1 MCVLLACRTTVPVP
15 AGSHQHC
22 IVCGVL
28 RPPAWFSINRKLH
41 TGRRARCRPCI
52 ELYSQQ
58 KGKRDQQKRQPEEVV
73 AQKLC
78 SVCMGALPAVF
89 FSGSMGGSPPLCRHC
104 RTLDAAV
111 GLGESVTRSSNQA
124 SEVERGSERVCSQC
138 HVEKPWAEFSKSSLS
153 QFRVESRCT
162 QCRSAEVEL
171 LRLSQRSSDGV
182 LSV

>member
-1 MCVLLACRTTVPVP
+1 MLCRTTVPAP

-58 KGKRDQQKRQPEEVV
+58 KGRRDQQKRQPEEGV
-73 AQKLC
+73 AEKLC
-78 SVCMGALPAVF
+78 SVCMEALPAVN
-89 FSGSMGGSPPLCRHC
+89 FSGSMGGNLSMCRRC

-111 GLGESVTRSSNQA
+111 GLGVSVTHSSDQA
-124 SEVERGSERVCSQC
+124 SELDRGSERVCSQC
-138 HVEKPWAEFSKSSLS
+138 HVVKPWTEFSKSTFS

-162 QCRSAEVEL
+162 QCRSVEGES
-171 LRLSQRSSDGV
+171 LSQSQRQSDGV
-182 LSV
+182 LSVEEG